1 MLSSKISAPEIIE
14 AKQHL
19 FIALDEMKTNLPRT
33 HEDLIE
39 RMRDYFENQKIEVF
53 SRIVVAVGED
63 GFRDFIADT
72 VVESGFYY
80 RDSEG
85 QVRVKAKGKS

>member
-1 MLSSKISAPEIIE
+1 MINTKVSAPDVIE

-19 FIALDEMKTNLPRT
+19 FIALDEMKDDLPKT

-39 RMRDYFENQKIEVF
+39 RMRDYFSDQKVEVF
-53 SRIVVAVGED
+53 SNIVQAVGEP

-72 VVESGFYY
+72 VIESGLYT
-80 RDSEG
+80 RDEGG
-85 QVRVKAKGKS
+85 QVTIRG